1 MRVSLTGPAE
11 VPGPTPG
18 ERPGLRWW
26 ELAVLTAW
34 TTWWARRSWDPSGL
48 SWHYFATG
56 GHALF
61 HGSGLAV
68 FVDEPTLQV
77 GPLTL
82 LVAAGFDAIPAG
94 RQVAQ
99 VLMTAAGPLL
109 LLALAPLTT
118 GRARGWRLLAAAAI
132 LAPAWCVLAV
142 RWAHLDD
149 VLAMVGGVMALRAVA
164 LNRSFPTMLWLAA
177 AIGAKPWAVGF
188 APIVLGLTHA
198 RLRVLLGAAVLSV
211 ASWAPFIVAEPRTL
225 EALRPPVPL
234 IPGSG
239 LHTLGVRGRFVPA
252 WGRSVELVGALL
264 AGLVTG
270 LLGRWPGIL
279 VAAVAVRLALD
290 PQDNPYYIGSA
301 VLAAAAFDLVGT
313 SWRVPW
319 TTVVTSV
326 ALWQPFVATYDERL
340 STTSGVAHWW
350 FENPQAVGWI
360 HLTWAAVVLALVLLT
375 PPAQRSR

>member
-11 VPGPTPG
+11 VPSPSPGP
-18 ERPGLRWW
+18 RPGLRWW
-26 ELAVLTAW
+26 ELALTAAW
-34 TTWWARRSWDPSGL
+34 TAWWAWRSWAPSGL
-48 SWHYFATG
+48 SWHYFSTG

-82 LVAAGFDAIPAG
+82 LVAAGFDALPAG

-99 VLMTAAGPLL
+99 VLMAAAGPLL
-109 LLALAPLTT
+109 LLAVAPLTT
-118 GRARGWRLLAAAAI
+118 ERARRWRVLATIAI
-132 LAPAWCVLAV
+132 LVPAWCVLAV

-149 VLAMVGGVMALRAVA
+149 VLAMTGGVMALRAVA
-164 LNRSFPTMLWLAA
+164 RDRPVGTALWLTA
-177 AIGAKPWAVGF
+177 AISAKPWAVGF
-188 APIVLGLTHA
+188 APVVLGLTQA
-198 RLRVLLGAAVLSV
+198 RVRVLLGAGLMSV
-211 ASWAPFIVAEPRTL
+211 AAWLPFVVAEPRTL
-225 EALRPPVPL
+225 DALRPPVPL

-252 WGRSVELVGALL
+252 WGRSVELAGALL
-264 AGLVTG
+264 AGLVTA
-270 LLGRWPGIL
+270 LLGRWPGVL

-319 TTVVTSV
+319 ATLVTAV
-326 ALWQPFVATYDERL
+326 ALWQPFVASYDERL
-340 STTSGVAHWW
+340 STTSGLARWW
-350 FENPQAVGWI
+350 FGHPSTVGWI
-360 HLTWAAVVLALVLLT
+360 HLAWAAVVLALVLLG
-375 PPAQRSR
+375 PRPQRSR